1 MSMKIAV
8 ALGGE
13 YADFLIGLLMEKKY
27 KVTVIDPDK
36 AFCEHLCASYN
47 VNAVLG
53 DPCRQFILE
62 EAGIRNYDVILALGR
77 EDTDNFEI
85 CQMGKKIFGI
95 RKTLCLVKNP
105 RNVELF
111 EKLGVDQA
119 VNIPVIIAGM
129 L

>member
-77 EDTDNFEI
+77 EDTVL
-85 CQMGKKIFGI
+85 GI
-95 RKTLCLVKNP
+95 KRSVCLVHNP
-105 RNVELF
+105 RNAALF
-111 EKLGVDQA
+111 EELGVDRA
-119 VNIPVIIAGM
+119 VNLPMILAQAILGQKQEEGE
-129 L
+129 

>member
-1 MSMKIAV
+1 MRIAV
-8 ALGGE
+8 TGGNEYTELFLGILAAG
-13 YADFLIGLLMEKKY
+13 KNR
-27 KVTVIDPDK
+27 VTVIDRDK
-36 AFCEHLCASYN
+36 EFCERVCGAYD
-47 VNAVLG
+47 VDAILG
-53 DPCRQFILE
+53 DPCQECVLE
-62 EAGIRNYDVILALGR
+62 EAGIRNFDVIVALGP

>member
-1 MSMKIAV
+1 M
-8 ALGGE
+8 
-13 YADFLIGLLMEKKY
+13 
-27 KVTVIDPDK
+27 TVIDRDK
-36 AFCEHLCASYN
+36 EFCERECGAYD
-47 VNAVLG
+47 VDAILG
-53 DPCRQFILE
+53 DPCQECVLE
-62 EAGIRNYDVILALGR
+62 EAGIRNFDVIVALGP

-95 RKTLCLVKNP
+95 RKTLCLVRNP